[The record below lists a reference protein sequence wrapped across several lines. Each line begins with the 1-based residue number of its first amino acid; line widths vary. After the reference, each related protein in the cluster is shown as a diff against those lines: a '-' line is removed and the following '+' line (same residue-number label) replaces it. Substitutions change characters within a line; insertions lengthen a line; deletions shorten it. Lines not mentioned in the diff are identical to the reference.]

1 MTDGYSRVELEV
13 LGAGGHIR
21 HVRLQVL
28 QGSDAVAVV
37 GGADLAH
44 GTKGR
49 TQLVRQEVQV
59 VREVADLARVVDHL
73 LAAGVVVAVDAE
85 AGGFAPVQV
94 LHVAGSG
101 LHHVLVHPLL
111 VDGKSRDGL

>member
-1 MTDGYSRVELEV
+1 M
-13 LGAGGHIR
+13 
-21 HVRLQVL
+21 
-28 QGSDAVAVV
+28 V

-44 GTKGR
+44 GTEGR
-49 TQLVRQEVQV
+49 PQLVRQEVQV

-101 LHHVLVHPLL
+101 LHHVLFHPLL
-111 VDGKSRDGL
+111 VDGKSRDGFCRARVKYLISALNKSWKDGGETR